1 MLGIS
6 EGDDISRVR
15 FTSGTD
21 DLLLTTALGQTLRVN
36 EEEFRPLGRQAQGV
50 RGIRL
55 DDGDSVVGCDV
66 VSDGRHVLFISER
79 GIGKRTSY
87 DEFTQ
92 HHRAGYGV
100 RAMKLSEKTGDLV
113 GAWGVQDDEEIIV
126 ISSKG
131 RMVRIGAQE
140 ISTLSRT
147 ATGYMIVTLDEGD
160 TVADISI
167 VRKDDDE
174 E

>member
-1 MLGIS
+1 MYK
-6 EGDDISRVR
+6 
-15 FTSGTD
+15 
-21 DLLLTTALGQTLRVN
+21 
-36 EEEFRPLGRQAQGV
+36 RQ
-50 RGIRL
+50 
-55 DDGDSVVGCDV
+55 V

-126 ISSKG
+126 I
-131 RMVRIGAQE
+131 RCV
-140 ISTLSRT
+140 
-147 ATGYMIVTLDEGD
+147 
-160 TVADISI
+160 
-167 VRKDDDE
+167 
-174 E
+174 